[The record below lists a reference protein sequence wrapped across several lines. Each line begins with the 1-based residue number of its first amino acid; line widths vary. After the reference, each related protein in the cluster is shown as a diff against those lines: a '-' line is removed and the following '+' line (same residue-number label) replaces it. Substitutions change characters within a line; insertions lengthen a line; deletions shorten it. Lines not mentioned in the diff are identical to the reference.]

1 MKGEAMQMT
10 LDASVRDRRAAVV
23 IDLWGE
29 VTAAGAPALLSAYE
43 TAAASSAPTI
53 VLNCRKM
60 RYINS
65 QGIALLVELLK
76 RSRQDRRTLIACG
89 LAPHFAEIFEITHL
103 SDLIPLYADE
113 RTALDVARTIA
124 LQGYA
129 DNHSKENNS

>member
-1 MKGEAMQMT
+1 MVLE
-10 LDASVRDRRAAVV
+10 ASVRDHRAAAV
-23 IDLWGE
+23 IDIWGE

-43 TAAASSAPTI
+43 TAAAGTAPTI

-76 RSRQDRRTLIACG
+76 RSRRDHRTLIACG
-89 LAPHFAEIFEITHL
+89 LAPHFAEIFDITRL

-113 RTALDVARTIA
+113 RTALGIAREIA
-124 LQGYA
+124 A
-129 DNHSKENNS
+129 R